1 MKKFIEGNGVG
12 GNVAGYGQ
20 QILLTFGRTWT
31 ACPACENLITPPAI
45 QEFL

>member
-20 QILLTFGRTWT
+20 QNLLTFGRTWT